1 VTRVLIADDEPHLC
15 RYLGSQLAALWH
27 SIMPGQLALCVPAH
41 DGPEALQRIGQEQPA
56 LVFLDVRMPG
66 MSGLDVARQLLQRH
80 QGGDR
85 PPLPLVVFVTAY
97 EEHAVSAFE
106 AAAVD
111 YLLKPVEPARLE
123 QCLQRLAPRLGE
135 PGAQRTERQRKES
148 LQAAIADAGTGAAV
162 RSLRWLRAGRGEEVQ
177 LVAVEEVLFFRAE
190 HKYVTACTRDREHVL
205 RLSLR
210 ELVEQLDPEQFWQ
223 IHRSVLVNVS
233 AIASAR
239 RELGGRYLITLKDSE
254 ETLRASRAYAWRF
267 QAM

>member
-1 VTRVLIADDEPHLC
+1 MTRVLIADDEPHLC

-27 SIMPGQLALCVPAH
+27 SIMPGPLALCAPAH
-41 DGPEALQRIGQEQPA
+41 DGPEALQRIEQEQPA

-66 MSGLDVARQLLQRH
+66 TSGLDVARQLLRRH
-80 QGGDR
+80 ESGDR
-85 PPLPLVVFVTAY
+85 APLPLVVFVTAY

-111 YLLKPVEPARLE
+111 YLLKPVEPGRLE
-123 QCLQRLAPRLGE
+123 QCLRRLAPRLGE
-135 PGAQRTERQRKES
+135 PGALRTQS
-148 LQAAIADAGTGAAV
+148 LQAAIAEAGTGAAE
-162 RSLRWLRAGRGEEVQ
+162 RNLRWLRAGRGEEVL

-210 ELVEQLDPEQFWQ
+210 ELVEQLDPERFWQ

-239 RELGGRYLITLKDSE
+239 RELGGRYLITLKDSA